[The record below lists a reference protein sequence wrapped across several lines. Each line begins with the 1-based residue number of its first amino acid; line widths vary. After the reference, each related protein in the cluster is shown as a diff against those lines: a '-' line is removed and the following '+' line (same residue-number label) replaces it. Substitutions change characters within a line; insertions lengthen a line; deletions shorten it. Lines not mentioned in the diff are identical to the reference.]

1 MLDDLAAF
9 VSLTIPTRG
18 EEGEVIVAGALLRHP
33 PLPRCGRGAG
43 GEGSPSPSPPY
54 PSALTRGEERGGDR
68 RRGASAPPPSPAV
81 RERGGG

>member
-33 PLPRCGRGAG
+33 PLPQCGRGAG
-43 GEGSPSPSPPY
+43 GEGHPQ
-54 PSALTRGEERGGDR
+54 TGGQR
-68 RRGASAPPPSPAV
+68 SLGKRTAEILKTSRQG
-81 RERGGG
+81 

>member
-18 EEGEVIVAGALLRHP
+18 EEGEVIVAGALLHHP

-43 GEGSPSPSPPY
+43 GEGHPQRGRGTGGEGSPNADGRP
-54 PSALTRGEERGGDR
+54 ALVRETDGGDIENFSS
-68 RRGASAPPPSPAV
+68 GLADS
-81 RERGGG
+81 